1 MTWADEMAGHSEAFR
16 AVWKLH
22 GGSYLRNQ
30 FAANPDQAWDEY
42 DSSIREVFT
51 EFASG
56 DLDSVTSIINY
67 LNGAAHAL
75 ESDAS
80 SNFDGV
86 RRGLVDWRGDAAEGF
101 SDYLNQMED
110 AVNNVLTIIDA
121 ARRSVVA
128 YQELLTSLHNDVNEL
143 VEQTHDALDKV
154 AEERADEGN
163 RIGLTIISSIVAVGA
178 AALAVPSAGTSTALS
193 FPALAAVGSALS
205 SGAASVAVLKV
216 GGSTEGAVIVD
227 MLSQTQ
233 GILDEAREGRYR
245 VEKALYEVT
254 TFLTDAKPTDPT
266 VHDTDTADLLPK
278 RPAIVTDD
286 RFDQDQFR
294 PDDQPEEDRRGLRK
308 DDLVAEPDARPDH
321 ERDHYLRPPEN
332 KVPQDQAPDP
342 DVAWLNP
349 IPGDPDAPDKKPET
363 PGPDSYDERATAT
376 DGKSGGGR
384 VR

>member
-1 MTWADEMAGHSEAFR
+1 MTWADEMSGHSDAFR

-22 GGSYLRNQ
+22 GGFYLRNQ
-30 FAANPDQAWDEY
+30 FAADPEQAWDEY
-42 DSSIREVFT
+42 DSSIRDVFT

-67 LNGAAHAL
+67 LDGAAQAL
-75 ESDAS
+75 ENDAS

-101 SDYLNQMED
+101 SDYLNQLED
-110 AVNNVLTIIDA
+110 AVDNVRTIIDA

-154 AEERADEGN
+154 AQEREDEDK
-163 RIGLTIISSIVAVGA
+163 RVGLTIISSIVAVGA
-178 AALAVPSAGTSTALS
+178 AAASAAAAVPTAGVSL
-193 FPALAAVGSALS
+193 PALAAVGSALT
-205 SGAASVAVLKV
+205 SGVVGVAVLQV

-286 RFDQDQFR
+286 KFDQNQFR
-294 PDDQPEEDRRGLRK
+294 PDDQPAGDRRGVSK
-308 DDLVAEPDARPDH
+308 EDLVAEPEARPDH

-349 IPGDPDAPDKKPET
+349 VPGDPDAPDEKPAT
-363 PGPDSYDERATAT
+363 PGPDSYDERAAVT
-376 DGKSGGGR
+376 DGESGGGR